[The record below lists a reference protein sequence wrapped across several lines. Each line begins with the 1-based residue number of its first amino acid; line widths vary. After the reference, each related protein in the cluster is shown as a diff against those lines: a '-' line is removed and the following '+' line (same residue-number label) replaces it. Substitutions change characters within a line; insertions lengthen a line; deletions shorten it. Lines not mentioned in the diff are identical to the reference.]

1 MRHEVALAYSSG
13 KGDGIEHIG
22 ARLHGFMSFMDS
34 DRNPKTTVFLGYHF
48 VVYCLT
54 HYSIER
60 KGHVMEVPK
69 NPMESDVYVCQG
81 GGGGLHEDQLH
92 TVASPLWDL
101 AVQN

>member
-1 MRHEVALAYSSG
+1 
-13 KGDGIEHIG
+13 
-22 ARLHGFMSFMDS
+22 MSFMDS